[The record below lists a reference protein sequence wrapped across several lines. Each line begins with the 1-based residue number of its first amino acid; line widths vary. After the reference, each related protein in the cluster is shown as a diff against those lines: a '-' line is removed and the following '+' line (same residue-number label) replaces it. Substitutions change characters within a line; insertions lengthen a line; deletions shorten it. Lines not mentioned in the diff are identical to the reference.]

1 MKEFLTRVQIVK
13 HFALTLRSGSRAPD
27 MWHLHAEQEERA
39 LRREKLQQVLEEKGS
54 GGGRGIWGGVAQ
66 VSERCGEEGAD
77 QCYEISP
84 SPVSPFSSSSSAP
97 LSLLI

>member
-54 GGGRGIWGGVAQ
+54 GG
-66 VSERCGEEGAD
+66 C
-77 QCYEISP
+77 
-84 SPVSPFSSSSSAP
+84 
-97 LSLLI
+97 